1 MGEKKLK
8 IIGPGYLSQVIK
20 EANELLVKKEDI
32 VKLMD
37 FKNDSFVLV
46 YYG

>member
-1 MGEKKLK
+1 MGEKKLR
-8 IIGPGYLSQVIK
+8 IIGPGLLSQVIK
-20 EANELLVKKEDI
+20 EANDLLVKKEDI

>member
-1 MGEKKLK
+1 MGEKKLR
-8 IIGPGYLSQVIK
+8 IIGPGNLNQVVK
-20 EANELLVKKEDI
+20 EANDLLVKKEDI

-37 FKNDSFVLV
+37 FKNESFVLV